1 MDWQTS
7 LLPCYSQY
15 CQDSILHLHLSLSSR
30 PTLKSL
36 IMVTWETQANQYW
49 ENVCVCVT
57 CGQSLLVSLILTNS
71 AGKTAERQMDVWCL
85 TMAWAHQSFSRM
97 SPGVLELLPGIYG
110 KQPGFVGI
118 TEAFGFS
125 VLHKDILGCGQE
137 KPGST
142 THLPISR
149 SSPLPPKS
157 KLLYEI
163 MKPLEK

>member
-1 MDWQTS
+1 
-7 LLPCYSQY
+7 
-15 CQDSILHLHLSLSSR
+15 
-30 PTLKSL
+30 
-36 IMVTWETQANQYW
+36 
-49 ENVCVCVT
+49 
-57 CGQSLLVSLILTNS
+57 
-71 AGKTAERQMDVWCL
+71 MDVWCL

-118 TEAFGFS
+118 TEVFGFS
-125 VLHKDILGCGQE
+125 VLHKDILGYGQE
-137 KPGST
+137 KLGST